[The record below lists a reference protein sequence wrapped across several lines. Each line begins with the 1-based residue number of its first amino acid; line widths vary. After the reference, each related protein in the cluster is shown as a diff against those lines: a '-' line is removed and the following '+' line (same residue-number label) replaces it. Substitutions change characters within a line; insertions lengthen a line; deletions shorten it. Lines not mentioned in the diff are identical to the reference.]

1 MMISQLGDNIRYFD
15 KDALWKLVL
24 DAEENERNR
33 SVYSDLFK
41 TFLDKQNDD
50 AKFPVTMEFLHNDFE
65 LRMQIGI
72 DDKGSSIMLD
82 CDHNLVEKLSKRF
95 KTEKDN
101 D

>member
-1 MMISQLGDNIRYFD
+1 MMFAQLGDTIRFFD

-24 DAEENERNR
+24 DAEQNERNR
-33 SVYSDLFK
+33 SVYSDKFK

-50 AKFPVTMEFLHNDFE
+50 AKFPVTFEMLHNDFE

-72 DDKGSSIMLD
+72 DDKGNSIMLD
-82 CDHNLVEKLSKRF
+82 CDHGLVEKLSQKF